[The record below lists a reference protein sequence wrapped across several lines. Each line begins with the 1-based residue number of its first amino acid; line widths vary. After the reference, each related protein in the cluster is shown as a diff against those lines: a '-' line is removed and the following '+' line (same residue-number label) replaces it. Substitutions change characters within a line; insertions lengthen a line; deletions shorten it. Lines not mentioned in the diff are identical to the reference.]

1 VSVPTRAEALPPA
14 PPGHRARDAVTGLFV
29 ATLLISNAITV
40 KPLSCFGWP
49 IDAGTMLFPITYIF
63 GDILTEVYGYAQARR
78 TIWIG
83 LAANLLLAVC
93 CQVAVALPAA
103 ADWGDQAAYAAI
115 LGPTKRIVL
124 ASLAAYWCGEFANSL
139 VLAKLKVATKGRHLW
154 VRTIGST
161 LVGESID
168 SFVFVFG
175 AFWHSDW
182 PDSLVRQVF
191 VANVVLKTLYEVLAT
206 PLTYAA
212 VAYLKRLEG
221 IDVYDRK
228 TSFSPFRWTA

>member
-1 VSVPTRAEALPPA
+1 MSLPTRAETLPPA
-14 PPGHRARDAVTGLFV
+14 PQGHRARDVVTGLFV
-29 ATLLISNAITV
+29 ATLLISNVITV

-93 CQVAVALPAA
+93 CQIAVALPAA
-103 ADWGDQAAYAAI
+103 PDWTSQEAYATV
-115 LGPTKRIVL
+115 LGATPRIVL
-124 ASLAAYWCGEFANSL
+124 ASLAAYWCGEFANSM
-139 VLAKLKVATKGRHLW
+139 VLARLKVATKGRHLW
-154 VRTIGST
+154 ARTIGST

-168 SFVFVFG
+168 STVFVFG
-175 AFWHSDW
+175 AFWGVW
-182 PDSLVRQVF
+182 PLAMVQQVL

-228 TSFSPFRWTA
+228 ASFSPFRWTA

>member
-1 VSVPTRAEALPPA
+1 MSSHGSLESPSPA
-14 PPGHRARDAVTGLFV
+14 PPGQRAGDVVTGLFV
-29 ATLLISNAITV
+29 AALLVSNVITV
-40 KPLSCFGWP
+40 KPLSLFGWP

-63 GDILTEVYGYAQARR
+63 GDILTEVYGYARARR

-83 LAANLLLAVC
+83 LAANLLLALC
-93 CQVAVALPAA
+93 CQIAVALPAA
-103 ADWGDQAAYAAI
+103 ADWTDQAAYAAI

-139 VLAKLKVATKGRHLW
+139 ILAKLKVATRGRHLW
-154 VRTIGST
+154 LRTIGST
-161 LVGESID
+161 IVGQSID

-175 AFWHSDW
+175 AFWHDW
-182 PDSLVRQVF
+182 PDGVVRQVF
-191 VANVVLKTLYEVLAT
+191 LANVVLKTLYEACAT

-221 IDVYDRK
+221 IDVYDRR
-228 TSFSPFRWTA
+228 TRFSPFRFSA